1 MRRFAADQS
10 TIVAAPGLP
19 AVKAG
24 FQGLARPGR
33 SVNGTIAGKPD
44 LSKMGR

>member
-10 TIVAAPGLP
+10 TIVAALAYH

-24 FQGLARPGR
+24 FQGLARG
-33 SVNGTIAGKPD
+33 
-44 LSKMGR
+44 